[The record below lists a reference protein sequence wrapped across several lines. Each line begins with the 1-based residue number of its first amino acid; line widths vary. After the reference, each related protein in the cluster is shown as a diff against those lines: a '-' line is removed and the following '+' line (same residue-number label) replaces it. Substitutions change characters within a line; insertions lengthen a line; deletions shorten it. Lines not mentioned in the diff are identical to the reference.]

1 MINTT
6 YIFLDANVYVGF
18 LPHSKLEVLLK
29 KLLPFKIIVS
39 KELLEEIKRVSLY
52 PRITKQIPLP
62 YLNDYIFSIPIALE
76 AIKQNADIF
85 INNEIPILVEEP
97 IADPNDWYITNIG
110 IQYNCTIITDDSDIL
125 NMENTSFPVLSI
137 KNFLSSL

>member
-6 YIFLDANVYVGF
+6 YIFLDTNVYLRF
-18 LPHSKLEVLLK
+18 LPHSKLGDLLK

-52 PRITKQIPLP
+52 PSITKQIPLI
-62 YLNDYIFSIPIALE
+62 YLDDYILKIPIALE

-97 IADPNDWYITNIG
+97 VSDPNDWYITNIG

-137 KNFLSSL
+137 KSFLSSL